1 MTKRNNKQSPNK
13 NKNANKPT
21 SGGRVGAGRRRR
33 PGNTGVLGDV
43 RAAEWEMLLR
53 DPCNAKIVPPCYTG
67 ADGGYTIRTVN
78 IFQPE
83 YATSGLAPGDVV
95 PVDSVVQVCPYN
107 WSETSGIRAGT
118 VRSSTPSVELQE
130 IGIQDFITT
139 SSAVKRYRP
148 VAACVKWVP
157 NGAYGTRSGTVG
169 LAYTPGQTVVEG
181 ETVVLKSA
189 LPLCQHI
196 SANGSETHEVRWLPT
211 IADERWT
218 SAFEQN
224 SSGAGNMFV
233 TLQGVDG
240 IATSANRVVING
252 YFEITTVF
260 QWTPDYS
267 LSAIK
272 TNVFAP
278 SPYSSQ
284 QILSTIKD
292 MGMFLFH
299 GVRTLGP
306 MVREGM
312 GMARGYNR
320 LLTNGYGEFQ
330 YRGNAM

>member
-1 MTKRNNKQSPNK
+1 M
-13 NKNANKPT
+13 
-21 SGGRVGAGRRRR
+21 
-33 PGNTGVLGDV
+33 
-43 RAAEWEMLLR
+43 R
-53 DPCNAKIVPPCYTG
+53 DPCNAKIVAPCYTG

-83 YATSGLAPGDVV
+83 YATSGVTPGDVI
-95 PVDSVVQVCPYN
+95 PIDSVVQVCPYN
-107 WSETSGIRAGT
+107 WSGVSGIREGT
-118 VRSSTPSVELQE
+118 VRSSISTVDLQE
-130 IGIQDFITT
+130 IGVSDFITT
-139 SSAVKRYRP
+139 SAAVKRYRP
-148 VAACVKWVP
+148 VAACLKWVP

-169 LAYTPGQTVVEG
+169 LAYTPGQTVTEG

-196 SANGSETHEVRWLPT
+196 CSNGSEVHEVRWLPT

-218 SAFEQN
+218 SVEEAN
-224 SSGAGNMFV
+224 NPGAGNMFL

-240 IATSANRVVING
+240 IATSGTRVVANG
-252 YFEITTVF
+252 YIEVTTVF

-272 TNVFAP
+272 TNVFPP

-284 QILSTIKD
+284 QILATIKD

-306 MVREGM
+306 MVSQGM
-312 GMARGYNR
+312 GMARGYNK
-320 LLTNGYGEFQ
+320 LLTGGYGEFQ
-330 YRGNAM
+330 YRGSAM